1 MPREAKPY
9 EVRRWNIS
17 RPFGQYIRLCPV
29 EDGMTEARRL
39 LKVRIGELE

>member
-9 EVRRWNIS
+9 EERGWYIS

-29 EDGMTEARRL
+29 EDGMP
-39 LKVRIGELE
+39 